1 MKITPVI
8 GTADPFRCLFLVV
21 VALLGCV
28 GLINALRVGAVDTAF
43 NWRLIMIGPLIA
55 YLLYHFVKT
64 RVTIYRAA
72 GKSKAVVRL
81 ELEHKEAEL
90 IAEFAELLVK
100 VPIWLGTL
108 SAFGTWGYQLISW
121 LREGV
126 APPRTLRSIGLWE
139 PTSSWIGL
147 QRILDSLA
155 NINVGFY
162 LIVVG
167 FLIAGLF
174 NGIFTGAEDRCRRI
188 WLELRE
194 LRNHHADETG

>member
-8 GTADPFRCLFLVV
+8 GTADPFKCLSFVV
-21 VALLGCV
+21 VALLGCL
-28 GLINALRVGAVDTAF
+28 GLINALRIGAVDSVF
-43 NWRLIMIGPLIA
+43 NWRVIMIAPLIV

-64 RVTIYRAA
+64 KLTIYRAA

-90 IAEFAELLVK
+90 IAEFADLLVK
-100 VPIWLGTL
+100 APIWLGTL
-108 SAFGTWGYQLISW
+108 SALGTWGYQLISW

-126 APPRTLRSIGLWE
+126 VPPRTLRSLGLWE
-139 PTSSWIGL
+139 PTSSWVGV
-147 QRILDSLA
+147 QRILDFLA
-155 NINVGFY
+155 DINVGFY
-162 LIVVG
+162 LIIVG

-174 NGIFTGAEDRCRRI
+174 TGIFTAAEDRCLRI
-188 WLELRE
+188 GKELRE